1 MDGAD
6 QIRRCGGAPRASLP
20 ILHASNPKFSN
31 RELLG
36 IGIYPTN
43 TNQTVHHRS
52 NRENNARLSSHHQ
65 ADSTNPPEP
74 AIRKMRRD
82 LITQFNKQSRKRC
95 QKAPSKNVS
104 VRKKSVE
111 RFQSLTQNL
120 IEPMFR
126 LEMLERRITGER
138 QGYEAMKSNA
148 GPKGWPEPRPFPQT
162 GKDRALTANLRNGL
176 GRRGLVAGAR
186 ERDALRA
193 VLGVIGDCYSAGL

>member
-6 QIRRCGGAPRASLP
+6 QIRRCGGALRASLP
-20 ILHASNPKFSN
+20 LLRAPNAKISSRESLRFS
-31 RELLG
+31 
-36 IGIYPTN
+36 
-43 TNQTVHHRS
+43 HRS
-52 NRENNARLSSHHQ
+52 NRENNECLPNRARTVNSRPSSM
-65 ADSTNPPEP
+65 TE
-74 AIRKMRRD
+74 
-82 LITQFNKQSRKRC
+82 FNKRLRKSSP
-95 QKAPSKNVS
+95 KAPSKNVS

-148 GPKGWPEPRPFPQT
+148 GPKGWPEPRSFPQT
-162 GKDRALTANLRNGL
+162 GKDRAPTANLRNGL

-193 VLGVIGDCYSAGL
+193 VPGVIGDCYGAGL